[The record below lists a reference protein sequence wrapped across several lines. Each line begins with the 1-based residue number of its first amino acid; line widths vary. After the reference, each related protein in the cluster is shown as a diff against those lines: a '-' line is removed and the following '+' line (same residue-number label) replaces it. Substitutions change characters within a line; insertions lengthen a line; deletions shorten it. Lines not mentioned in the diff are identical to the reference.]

1 MSDTRRLPTYVSR
14 PDLYTVNALNSF
26 SFGNVQTSIPAP
38 SPSIGPLDDPDDGA
52 PGTIDVTPRPSVVD
66 QGTYR
71 ISQYHSSPYRSQ
83 PSQNYE
89 PGHDPGP
96 PLRSRRDPSRNHSSD
111 TASRRTF
118 GTSSASASVTSLSST
133 GPSSSHLTSATTTD
147 DEREERGVEFDDD
160 YNDYHDDDIE
170 ISSVM
175 YEGSSVEGPAVSG
188 RWMGSLSSFASGYGE
203 RRVSLPIPVPGTS
216 SASTSN
222 DGRRTDI
229 LTLRRPSKSL
239 DEDSM
244 LANLHSSADCQ
255 TSSLPESDGDW
266 RSLNA
271 KGKGKAREESLPP
284 LPAKVT
290 PESQDF
296 DLDWNAFGQGI
307 TSFDQPITDIVS
319 TVDSRRGSTSRSL
332 MTWGRRPSTATTG
345 SSFSDD
351 IFTRHVAKGDP
362 YYKDQRRVW
371 TFRREQSEG
380 SGGPSASKKVGLL
393 NPRGGVNERESS
405 ERERREKEAR
415 SVANW
420 NGMRPN
426 SHEIW
431 RNPMV
436 GRFKVERRT
445 TPRKEESSDVTV
457 RGPVQRLLIDHFR
470 DGGSPK
476 QDDPC
481 VTVHKHS
488 KTVAFSISRAYRS
501 RRRRSYAARPTSST
515 TSSSMILLAPRS
527 VQEAYTSTTSTR
539 KLESHG
545 LLDERRGEREKS
557 VGRKEKE
564 RRRKVSS
571 TDDSSKK
578 SKKKNETSS
587 AGSVTSRSGLTTETA
602 SYGPP
607 PSSASSSATSH
618 STSTSTRPLRP
629 RKPDILD
636 SDEDRPPRTPH
647 SETYGT
653 IDATERN
660 QLWARQHQSL
670 HSTDDQGG
678 RFWNR
683 FRRGRSARAVN
694 GQLPAQRDVAYQPPW
709 VTLESRNRQEQTQRV
724 VDNLNH
730 SFQEVGLLQVNTK
743 PKLGA
748 SRSKMKTRVEKAVWT
763 EIFKEI
769 PEESL
774 FMLIPLWPSD
784 TDPMSAQ
791 ITYERPA
798 MDRQYLLVCYKAQ
811 ETAQPAPKHSKK
823 RSAESKSKSP
833 TSSWDSSMQK
843 RDERNILLNEF
854 RITGRLVSH
863 ADIQGSGMRVSE
875 GIIVTGPLKE
885 AYDTRPPLA
894 NPGTRLIGGCRNREQ
909 GVEFDSDGLLSL
921 GLCLT
926 RNAYP
931 PGMIA
936 EEIEPSRPKPEQVLT
951 PIGKAVVEMVWIGAL
966 ALTSFGSVAS

>member
-266 RSLNA
+266 RR
-271 KGKGKAREESLPP
+271 KAREESLPP

-488 KTVAFSISRAYRS
+488 KTVAFSIS
-501 RRRRSYAARPTSST
+501 PG
-515 TSSSMILLAPRS
+515 
-527 VQEAYTSTTSTR
+527 EAYTSTTSTR

-833 TSSWDSSMQK
+833 TFK

-854 RITGRLVSH
+854 RITGRTS
-863 ADIQGSGMRVSE
+863 GSGMRVSE

>member
-1 MSDTRRLPTYVSR
+1 MSDTRRPTYVSR

-26 SFGNVQTSIPAP
+26 SFGNVQTSVPVT
-38 SPSIGPLDDPDDGA
+38 SPSIGPLDDPDDDA

-66 QGTYR
+66 HNAYR
-71 ISQYHSSPYRSQ
+71 SSQYRGSPYRSHS
-83 PSQNYE
+83 SQNYD

-96 PLRSRRDPSRNHSSD
+96 PLPSRRDPSRNHSSD

-118 GTSSASASVTSLSST
+118 ETSSASASVTSLSSM

-203 RRVSLPIPVPGTS
+203 RRVSLPIAVPGSS

-244 LANLHSSADCQ
+244 LSNIHSSADCQ

-290 PESQDF
+290 VESQDF
-296 DLDWNAFGQGI
+296 DLDWNAFGRGI
-307 TSFDQPITDIVS
+307 ISFDQPISDIVS
-319 TVDSRRGSTSRSL
+319 TADSRRGSTSRSL

-345 SSFSDD
+345 SSFSNDD

-362 YYKDQRRVW
+362 YYKDQRKVW
-371 TFRREQSEG
+371 TFRRDQSEG
-380 SGGPSASKKVGLL
+380 SGGPPVSKKGGLL
-393 NPRGGVNERESS
+393 SPRGSMNERELS
-405 ERERREKEAR
+405 EREKREKEAR

-420 NGMRPN
+420 NGMPPN

-470 DGGSPK
+470 DGSPTK

-501 RRRRSYAARPTSST
+501 RRRRSYATRPTSST

-527 VQEAYTSTTSTR
+527 VQEAYTSTTTTR

-545 LLDERRGEREKS
+545 LLDERRERDKS

-564 RRRKVSS
+564 KDRRRKVSG

-578 SKKKNETSS
+578 SRKKNEQSS
-587 AGSVTSRSGLTTETA
+587 VGSVTSRPVSTTETT

-607 PSSASSSATSH
+607 PSSASSSTTDH
-618 STSTSTRPLRP
+618 STSSSIRPLR
-629 RKPDILD
+629 RRRRDTLD
-636 SDEDRPPRTPH
+636 SDDDIPPRTPH

-653 IDATERN
+653 IDVAELN
-660 QLWARQHQSL
+660 QLRARQHQTH
-670 HSTDDQGG
+670 HSTDDLGG
-678 RFWNR
+678 SFWNR
-683 FRRGRSARAVN
+683 FRRGRSTRAVN
-694 GQLPAQRDVAYQPPW
+694 GQLPAQRDVSYQPPW

-743 PKLGA
+743 PKPGA
-748 SRSKMKTRVEKAVWT
+748 SRSKTKARVEKAVWT

-774 FMLIPLWPSD
+774 YMLIPLWPSD
-784 TDPMSAQ
+784 TDPVSAQ
-791 ITYERPA
+791 IPYERPVV
-798 MDRQYLLVCYKAQ
+798 DRQYLLVCYKAP
-811 ETAQPAPKHSKK
+811 ETSQPAVKHSKK
-823 RSAESKSKSP
+823 RSVENKSKSP

-875 GIIVTGPLKE
+875 GIIVTGSLKE

-894 NPGTRLIGGCRNREQ
+894 NPGTRLIGQCRNREQ

-921 GLCLT
+921 GVVFD
-926 RNAYP
+926 
-931 PGMIA
+931 
-936 EEIEPSRPKPEQVLT
+936 EESIPSWHDR
-951 PIGKAVVEMVWIGAL
+951 
-966 ALTSFGSVAS
+966 

>member
-1 MSDTRRLPTYVSR
+1 M
-14 PDLYTVNALNSF
+14 
-26 SFGNVQTSIPAP
+26 GPA
-38 SPSIGPLDDPDDGA
+38 
-52 PGTIDVTPRPSVVD
+52 
-66 QGTYR
+66 
-71 ISQYHSSPYRSQ
+71 
-83 PSQNYE
+83 
-89 PGHDPGP
+89 
-96 PLRSRRDPSRNHSSD
+96 
-111 TASRRTF
+111 
-118 GTSSASASVTSLSST
+118 
-133 GPSSSHLTSATTTD
+133 SSHLTSATTTD

-203 RRVSLPIPVPGTS
+203 RRVSLPIAVPGSS

-244 LANLHSSADCQ
+244 LFNIHSSADCQ

-271 KGKGKAREESLPP
+271 KGKGKTREDSLPP
-284 LPAKVT
+284 PPAKVT
-290 PESQDF
+290 VEAQDF
-296 DLDWNAFGQGI
+296 DLDWNAFGRGI
-307 TSFDQPITDIVS
+307 TSFDQPISDIVS

-332 MTWGRRPSTATTG
+332 MNWGRRPSTATTG
-345 SSFSDD
+345 SSFSHDD

-362 YYKDQRRVW
+362 NYKDQRKVW
-371 TFRREQSEG
+371 TFRRDQSEG
-380 SGGPSASKKVGLL
+380 SGGPSASKKGGLL
-393 NPRGGVNERESS
+393 SPRGSVNERESS

-415 SVANW
+415 SSANW

-426 SHEIW
+426 SYEVW

-445 TPRKEESSDVTV
+445 TPRREESSDVTV

-470 DGGSPK
+470 DGSTQLVK

-501 RRRRSYAARPTSST
+501 RRRRSYATRPTSST

-527 VQEAYTSTTSTR
+527 VQEAYTSTTTTR

-545 LLDERRGEREKS
+545 LLDERRDKS
-557 VGRKEKE
+557 LGRKEKE
-564 RRRKVSS
+564 KDRRRKVSG
-571 TDDSSKK
+571 TDESSKK
-578 SKKKNETSS
+578 GKKKNEQSS
-587 AGSVTSRSGLTTETA
+587 VGSVTTRPVSTTDAA
-602 SYGPP
+602 SYP
-607 PSSASSSATSH
+607 PSSASSSTADH
-618 STSTSTRPLRP
+618 SVSSSTRPLR
-629 RKPDILD
+629 RRRRDALD
-636 SDEDRPPRTPH
+636 SDDDIPPRTPH

-653 IDATERN
+653 IDAAELN
-660 QLWARQHQSL
+660 QLRARQHQSY
-670 HSTDDQGG
+670 HNTDDLGG
-678 RFWNR
+678 SFWNR
-683 FRRGRSARAVN
+683 FRRGRSTRAVN
-694 GQLPAQRDVAYQPPW
+694 GQLPAQRDVSYQPPW

-743 PKLGA
+743 PKPGVT
-748 SRSKMKTRVEKAVWT
+748 RSKTKARVEKAVWT

-769 PEESL
+769 PQESL
-774 FMLIPLWPSD
+774 YMLIPLWPSD
-784 TDPMSAQ
+784 TDPLSAQ
-791 ITYERPA
+791 IPYERPVV
-798 MDRQYLLVCYKAQ
+798 DRQYLLVCYKAP
-811 ETAQPAPKHSKK
+811 ETGAPASHSKK
-823 RSAESKSKSP
+823 RSVESKNKSP
-833 TSSWDSSMQK
+833 TSSWDSSTQK

-863 ADIQGSGMRVSE
+863 TDIQGSGMRVSE
-875 GIIVTGPLKE
+875 GIIVNGSLKE

-894 NPGTRLIGGCRNREQ
+894 NPGTRLIGQCRSREQ

-926 RNAYP
+926 RNPYP
-931 PGMIA
+931 PGTIA
-936 EEIEPSRPKPEQVLT
+936 EEVEPSQPKPEQVLT
-951 PIGKAVVEMVWIGAL
+951 PIGRAVVEMVWIGAL

>member
-1 MSDTRRLPTYVSR
+1 MSDTRRPPTYVSR
-14 PDLYTVNALNSF
+14 PDLYTVNALNSY

-38 SPSIGPLDDPDDGA
+38 SPSIGPLEDPDDDA

-71 ISQYHSSPYRSQ
+71 ISQYHSSPYRSHS
-83 PSQNYE
+83 SQNYE

-96 PLRSRRDPSRNHSSD
+96 PLPTRRDPSRNHSSD

-118 GTSSASASVTSLSST
+118 GTSSASASVTSLSSM

-203 RRVSLPIPVPGTS
+203 RRVSLPIPVPGSS

-222 DGRRTDI
+222 DGRQSDI

-244 LANLHSSADCQ
+244 LANIHSSADCQ

-290 PESQDF
+290 AESQDF
-296 DLDWNAFGQGI
+296 DLDWNAFGRGMV
-307 TSFDQPITDIVS
+307 SFDHPISDIVS
-319 TVDSRRGSTSRSL
+319 TVESRRGSTSRSL

-393 NPRGGVNERESS
+393 SPRASVNERESS
-405 ERERREKEAR
+405 EKEKREKEAR
-415 SVANW
+415 SVTNW
-420 NGMRPN
+420 NGMLPN
-426 SHEIW
+426 SHELW

-445 TPRKEESSDVTV
+445 TPRKEESPNVTV

-501 RRRRSYAARPTSST
+501 RRRTARPTSST
-515 TSSSMILLAPRS
+515 NSSSMILLAPRS

-545 LLDERRGEREKS
+545 LLDERRGDREKS
-557 VGRKEKE
+557 LGRKEKE
-564 RRRKVSS
+564 RRRKESG

-578 SKKKNETSS
+578 SKKKNELSS
-587 AGSVTSRSGLTTETA
+587 FGSVTSSVSTTETA
-602 SYGPP
+602 SNSPP
-607 PSSASSSATSH
+607 PSSASSSTTDH
-618 STSTSTRPLRP
+618 SASTSTRPLR
-629 RKPDILD
+629 RRRREALD
-636 SDEDRPPRTPH
+636 SDDEVPPRTPH

-653 IDATERN
+653 IDAAELN
-660 QLWARQHQSL
+660 QLRARQHQSH
-670 HSTDDQGG
+670 HSTDDLGG
-678 RFWNR
+678 SFWNR

-694 GQLPAQRDVAYQPPW
+694 GQLGTQRDVAYQPPW

-743 PKLGA
+743 PKPGA
-748 SRSKMKTRVEKAVWT
+748 SRSKTKSRVEKAVWT

-784 TDPMSAQ
+784 TDPVSAQ
-791 ITYERPA
+791 MPYEKP
-798 MDRQYLLVCYKAQ
+798 MVDRQYLLVCYKGP

-823 RSAESKSKSP
+823 RSVESKSKSP
-833 TSSWDSSMQK
+833 TSSWDSSTQK

-875 GIIVTGPLKE
+875 GIIVTGSLKE

>member
-1 MSDTRRLPTYVSR
+1 
-14 PDLYTVNALNSF
+14 
-26 SFGNVQTSIPAP
+26 
-38 SPSIGPLDDPDDGA
+38 
-52 PGTIDVTPRPSVVD
+52 
-66 QGTYR
+66 
-71 ISQYHSSPYRSQ
+71 
-83 PSQNYE
+83 
-89 PGHDPGP
+89 
-96 PLRSRRDPSRNHSSD
+96 
-111 TASRRTF
+111 
-118 GTSSASASVTSLSST
+118 
-133 GPSSSHLTSATTTD
+133 
-147 DEREERGVEFDDD
+147 
-160 YNDYHDDDIE
+160 
-170 ISSVM
+170 
-175 YEGSSVEGPAVSG
+175 
-188 RWMGSLSSFASGYGE
+188 
-203 RRVSLPIPVPGTS
+203 
-216 SASTSN
+216 
-222 DGRRTDI
+222 
-229 LTLRRPSKSL
+229 
-239 DEDSM
+239 M

-296 DLDWNAFGQGI
+296 DLDWSAFGQGI
-307 TSFDQPITDIVS
+307 TSFDQPITDIVN
-319 TVDSRRGSTSRSL
+319 TADSRRGSTSRSL

-345 SSFSDD
+345 SSLSDD
-351 IFTRHVAKGDP
+351 IFTRHVANGDP
-362 YYKDQRRVW
+362 YFRGQRKVW

-393 NPRGGVNERESS
+393 NPRGSVNERELS
-405 ERERREKEAR
+405 ERDKRDKEAR

-578 SKKKNETSS
+578 SKKKNELSS
-587 AGSVTSRSGLTTETA
+587 AGSVTSRTVSTMETA

-607 PSSASSSATSH
+607 PSSASSSTTSH
-618 STSTSTRPLRP
+618 SISTSTRPLRP

-647 SETYGT
+647 SETYGFGT
-653 IDATERN
+653 LLNEVD
-660 QLWARQHQSL
+660 L
-670 HSTDDQGG
+670 HAQVT
-678 RFWNR
+678 
-683 FRRGRSARAVN
+683 

-748 SRSKMKTRVEKAVWT
+748 SRSKPKTRVEKAVWT

-791 ITYERPA
+791 IPYERPA
-798 MDRQYLLVCYKAQ
+798 VARQYLLVCYKAP
-811 ETAQPAPKHSKK
+811 ETAQPAPKHTKK
-823 RSAESKSKSP
+823 RSVESKSKSP

-875 GIIVTGPLKE
+875 GIIVTGPLPE
-885 AYDTRPPLA
+885 AYDTRPPIA

>member
-26 SFGNVQTSIPAP
+26 SFGNVQTSIQAP
-38 SPSIGPLDDPDDGA
+38 SPSIGPLDDPDDDA

-71 ISQYHSSPYRSQ
+71 LS
-83 PSQNYE
+83 
-89 PGHDPGP
+89 HDPGP
-96 PLRSRRDPSRNHSSD
+96 PLPSRRDPSRNHSSD

-203 RRVSLPIPVPGTS
+203 RRVSLPIPVPGSS

-222 DGRRTDI
+222 GGRRTDI

-244 LANLHSSADCQ
+244 LANIHSSADCQ

-290 PESQDF
+290 TDPQDF
-296 DLDWNAFGQGI
+296 DLDWNAFGRGI
-307 TSFDQPITDIVS
+307 TSFDQPISDIVN

-332 MTWGRRPSTATTG
+332 MSWGRRPSTATTG

-380 SGGPSASKKVGLL
+380 SGGQSVSKKVGLL
-393 NPRGGVNERESS
+393 SPRGSVNERESS
-405 ERERREKEAR
+405 EREKREKEAR

-470 DGGSPK
+470 DGGPPK

-501 RRRRSYAARPTSST
+501 KRGRSYAARPTSST

-545 LLDERRGEREKS
+545 LLDERRSEREKS
-557 VGRKEKE
+557 VGRKE
-564 RRRKVSS
+564 RRRKVSG
-571 TDDSSKK
+571 TDDSSRK
-578 SKKKNETSS
+578 SKKKNELSS
-587 AGSVTSRSGLTTETA
+587 VGSVTTRSVSTTETA
-602 SYGPP
+602 SYGPQ
-607 PSSASSSATSH
+607 PSSASSSTTDH
-618 STSTSTRPLRP
+618 STSTSTRPLR
-629 RKPDILD
+629 RRRRDALD
-636 SDEDRPPRTPH
+636 SDDDVPPRTPH

-653 IDATERN
+653 IDAAELN
-660 QLWARQHQSL
+660 QLRARQHQSH
-670 HSTDDQGG
+670 HSTDDLGG
-678 RFWNR
+678 SFWNR

-730 SFQEVGLLQVNTK
+730 SFQEVGLLQVNPK
-743 PKLGA
+743 PKPGG
-748 SRSKMKTRVEKAVWT
+748 SRSKTKPRVEKAVWT

-784 TDPMSAQ
+784 TDPISAQ
-791 ITYERPA
+791 NLYEKP
-798 MDRQYLLVCYKAQ
+798 DVERQYLLVCYKAP
-811 ETAQPAPKHSKK
+811 ETAQPAAKHSKK
-823 RSAESKSKSP
+823 RSVESKSKSP
-833 TSSWDSSMQK
+833 TSSWDSAMQK

-894 NPGTRLIGGCRNREQ
+894 NPGTRLIGSCRNREQ

-951 PIGKAVVEMVWIGAL
+951 PIGRAVVEMVWIGAL